1 MPKTELAILHHTR
14 MGRRSI
20 VWHKTDDVRHVHSQ
34 CAAVVT
40 KLFLMRSEPTQLRC
54 PLLVLLS
61 QPVRQLDVCSTSVVT
76 VCFSKRELHARVV
89 GAIRNTEHTI
99 SKEFMYV
106 TVCHRLCLFPYH
118 HLCVSS
124 SLTLSLRLF
133 IFIAASISA
142 SLELSISSFL
152 TNVTIKDQPNTY
164 KTKQPHIYRNHG
176 FTSR

>member
-1 MPKTELAILHHTR
+1 MLASECHSRILVEVPKTELAILHHTR

-61 QPVRQLDVCSTSVVT
+61 QPVRQLDVCSSVVT
-76 VCFSKRELHARVV
+76 LCVSKRELHARVV

-106 TVCHRLCLFPYH
+106 TVCPGLCLFPY

-124 SLTLSLRLF
+124 SLTRSLRLF
-133 IFIAASISA
+133 IFIATSISA
-142 SLELSISSFL
+142 SFEVSISLF
-152 TNVTIKDQPNTY
+152 
-164 KTKQPHIYRNHG
+164 
-176 FTSR
+176 